1 MANFQ
6 YLYNLNAWTMD
17 NDIIVPQMTEK
28 QDMLSENY
36 NNWRKEIISLIKQ
49 SKL

>member
-1 MANFQ
+1 
-6 YLYNLNAWTMD
+6 MD